1 MASFFFEKKV
11 ISVVTLCLPI
21 PYHAH
26 QISNQPDKTMT
37 VAEYNICADQYSD
50 GVYRFIL
57 KNIRDEDT
65 ARDIVQES
73 YVRMWEKVKDIS
85 FEKAKSYLFTT
96 AYHTMIDHI
105 RKNQRLS
112 SMELQHENRYH
123 DQNTFNDL
131 KEVINEAVA
140 KLPEIQR
147 TVILLRDY
155 EGYPY
160 DEIGKITGLN
170 ESQVKV
176 YIFRA
181 RTFLKQYIGSL
192 DLVL

>member
-1 MASFFFEKKV
+1 
-11 ISVVTLCLPI
+11 
-21 PYHAH
+21 
-26 QISNQPDKTMT
+26 MT
-37 VAEYNICADQYSD
+37 TAEYNSCADLYSD

-57 KNIRDEDT
+57 KNIKDRDT
-65 ARDIVQES
+65 AQDIVQES
-73 YVRMWEKVKDIS
+73 YVRMWERVKEVAY
-85 FEKAKSYLFTT
+85 EKARAYLFTT

-112 SMELQHENRYH
+112 SLDDSYTETH
-123 DQNTFNDL
+123 DESPGTYNDL

-147 TVILLRDY
+147 SVIMLRDY
-155 EGYPY
+155 EGYSY
-160 DEIGKITGLN
+160 EEIGEILQLN

>member
-1 MASFFFEKKV
+1 
-11 ISVVTLCLPI
+11 
-21 PYHAH
+21 
-26 QISNQPDKTMT
+26 MT
-37 VAEYNICADQYSD
+37 TAEYNSCADLYSD

-57 KNIRDEDT
+57 KNIKDRDT
-65 ARDIVQES
+65 AQDIVQES
-73 YVRMWEKVKDIS
+73 YVRMWEKVKEVTY
-85 FEKAKSYLFTT
+85 EKARAYLFTT

-112 SMELQHENRYH
+112 SLEDNYTETH
-123 DQNTFNDL
+123 DESPGTYNDL

-147 TVILLRDY
+147 SVIMLRDY
-155 EGYPY
+155 EGYSY
-160 DEIGKITGLN
+160 DEIGDILQLS

>member
-1 MASFFFEKKV
+1 
-11 ISVVTLCLPI
+11 
-21 PYHAH
+21 
-26 QISNQPDKTMT
+26 MT
-37 VAEYNICADQYSD
+37 TAEYNSCADLYSD

-57 KNIRDEDT
+57 KNIKDRDT
-65 ARDIVQES
+65 AQDIVQES
-73 YVRMWEKVKDIS
+73 YVRMWERVKDITY
-85 FEKAKSYLFTT
+85 EKARPYLFTT
-96 AYHTMIDHI
+96 AYHTLIDHI
-105 RKNQRLS
+105 RKNQRIS
-112 SMELQHENRYH
+112 SLDDSYTEAH
-123 DQNTFNDL
+123 DESPGTYTDL

-147 TVILLRDY
+147 SVIMLRDY
-155 EGYPY
+155 EGYSY
-160 DEIGKITGLN
+160 EEIGEILQLN

>member
-1 MASFFFEKKV
+1 
-11 ISVVTLCLPI
+11 
-21 PYHAH
+21 
-26 QISNQPDKTMT
+26 MT
-37 VAEYNICADQYSD
+37 TAEYNSCADLYSD

-57 KNIRDEDT
+57 KNIKDRDT
-65 ARDIVQES
+65 AQDIVQES
-73 YVRMWEKVKDIS
+73 YVRMWERVKEVAY
-85 FEKAKSYLFTT
+85 EKARAYLFTT

-105 RKNQRLS
+105 RKNQRIS
-112 SMELQHENRYH
+112 SLDDGFNETH
-123 DQNTFNDL
+123 DESPCTYNDL

-147 TVILLRDY
+147 SVIMLRDY
-155 EGYPY
+155 EGYSY
-160 DEIGKITGLN
+160 EEIGEILQLN

>member
-1 MASFFFEKKV
+1 
-11 ISVVTLCLPI
+11 
-21 PYHAH
+21 
-26 QISNQPDKTMT
+26 MT
-37 VAEYNICADQYSD
+37 VAEYNSCADLYSD

-57 KNIRDEDT
+57 KNIKDDDT
-65 ARDIVQES
+65 ANDIVQES
-73 YVRMWEKVKDIS
+73 YVRMWERVKEIS

-105 RKNQRLS
+105 RRSKRYS
-112 SMELQHENRYH
+112 EMDGTYESELQSSNS
-123 DQNTFNDL
+123 FNDL
-131 KEVINEAVA
+131 KEVIDEAVA

-155 EGYPY
+155 EGYAY
-160 DEIGKITGLN
+160 DEIGEITGLN

-181 RTFLKQYIGSL
+181 RTFLKQYIGKL
-192 DLVL
+192 DLVV

>member
-1 MASFFFEKKV
+1 
-11 ISVVTLCLPI
+11 
-21 PYHAH
+21 
-26 QISNQPDKTMT
+26 MT
-37 VAEYNICADQYSD
+37 TAEYNSCADLYSD

-57 KNIRDEDT
+57 KNIKDKDT
-65 ARDIVQES
+65 AQDIVQES
-73 YVRMWEKVKDIS
+73 YVRMWEKVKEVS
-85 FEKAKSYLFTT
+85 YEKARAYLFTT

-105 RKNQRLS
+105 RKNQRIS
-112 SMELQHENRYH
+112 SLDEDYTLTH
-123 DQNTFNDL
+123 DESPETYNDL

-147 TVILLRDY
+147 SAIILRDY
-155 EGYPY
+155 EGYSY
-160 DEIGKITGLN
+160 EEIGEILQLN

-192 DLVL
+192 DLVI

>member
-1 MASFFFEKKV
+1 
-11 ISVVTLCLPI
+11 
-21 PYHAH
+21 
-26 QISNQPDKTMT
+26 MT
-37 VAEYNICADQYSD
+37 TAEYNSCADLYSD

-57 KNIRDEDT
+57 KNIKDRDT
-65 ARDIVQES
+65 AQDIVQES
-73 YVRMWEKVKDIS
+73 YVRMWERVKDIS
-85 FEKAKSYLFTT
+85 YEKARSYLFTT

-112 SMELQHENRYH
+112 SIEDSYIERH
-123 DQNTFNDL
+123 DESPGTYNDL

-140 KLPEIQR
+140 KLPEMQR
-147 TVILLRDY
+147 SVVMLRDY
-155 EGYPY
+155 EGYSY
-160 DEIGKITGLN
+160 EEIGNIMQLN

-192 DLVL
+192 DLVI

>member
-1 MASFFFEKKV
+1 
-11 ISVVTLCLPI
+11 
-21 PYHAH
+21 
-26 QISNQPDKTMT
+26 MT
-37 VAEYNICADQYSD
+37 TAEYNSCADLYSD

-57 KNIRDEDT
+57 KNIKDKDT
-65 ARDIVQES
+65 AQDIVQES
-73 YVRMWEKVKDIS
+73 YVRMWERVKEIS
-85 FEKAKSYLFTT
+85 YEKARAYLFTT

-112 SMELQHENRYH
+112 SMDDNYSEVH
-123 DQNTFNDL
+123 DDSPGTYNDL

-147 TVILLRDY
+147 SVIMLRDY
-155 EGYPY
+155 EGYSY
-160 DEIGKITGLN
+160 EEIGEILQLN

-192 DLVL
+192 DLVI